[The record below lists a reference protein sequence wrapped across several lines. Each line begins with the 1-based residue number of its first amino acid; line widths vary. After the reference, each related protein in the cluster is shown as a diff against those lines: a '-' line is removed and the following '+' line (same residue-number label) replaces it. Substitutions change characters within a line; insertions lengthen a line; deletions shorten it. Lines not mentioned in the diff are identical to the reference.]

1 MKRFAIGIILVM
13 LLGLT
18 GSSSATLS
26 QSFIRVSTSTDVV
39 NLGTA
44 HFFNGVHEV
53 MNALK
58 VEVETNGWH
67 GPVILST
74 TPLERQGGGI
84 IEPSDIYVRTPK
96 IGHYVS
102 LKHPVIILPT
112 ASGTQEITVDFQ
124 VQTELNYPSGQYK
137 GMLTLTIIPPV

>member
-1 MKRFAIGIILVM
+1 MKRFAIWIIIVV
-13 LLGLT
+13 LGLT
-18 GSSSATLS
+18 GSSSATSSLP
-26 QSFIRVSTSTDVV
+26 FIRVSTSMDEV

-44 HFFNGVHEV
+44 HFFNGIHEATS
-53 MNALK
+53 ALK
-58 VEVETNGWH
+58 VEVETNSWH
-67 GPVILST
+67 GPVVIST

-84 IEPSDIYVRTPK
+84 IEPEDIYVRTPK

-112 ASGTQEITVDFQ
+112 ASGTQEVTVDFQ
-124 VQTELNYPSGQYK
+124 VQTDLNRPSGQYK